1 MCARVFQINYLTLR
15 PNIPLHHTT
24 IRAEVHNNKRK
35 VMKTSK
41 ILPTLTAAI
50 LALMVASCTLI
61 TPISPNPNEVSFSTN
76 DIVASTVK
84 NQFLSIASDV
94 EWSIHI
100 DYLSPE
106 GVSDW
111 CKLSKDSGK
120 GNDNVFMSFGENTL
134 GEDRSLNIV
143 VQFPNEKITLLF
155 TQLSA
160 DKEDLSGW
168 LELPAFEA
176 DGTRTYFSKHMLPS
190 SGNTARS
197 FSLFYDSDIYH
208 SMWVAYPISKL
219 HTPGGGKR
227 ADDWGRKDS
236 NIPAEKQ
243 VYLGSSFN
251 GNYDR
256 GHLCPAATRF
266 HPNTTE
272 NCRQLSMS
280 TNMSPQLS
288 GLNQQKWA
296 NIEGQ
301 VRNWGSGCDTLYV
314 VTGAVFQTVGGNES
328 ISYAYGK
335 SDSSKK
341 VAVPNYYYKALLQ
354 LRITGGV
361 KSYQAL
367 ALWVPHKAASG
378 SATMDDVITID
389 ELERRTGMDFFVN
402 LDSAIQESVESKVVP
417 NFWGL

>member
-1 MCARVFQINYLTLR
+1 MAAAVIATACTFISSTPTI
-15 PNIPLHHTT
+15 PN
-24 IRAEVHNNKRK
+24 K
-35 VMKTSK
+35 VIFGIGET
-41 ILPTLTAAI
+41 
-50 LALMVASCTLI
+50 
-61 TPISPNPNEVSFSTN
+61 
-76 DIVASTVK
+76 VASTVK
-84 NQFLSIASDV
+84 YQFLSIASEQ
-94 EWSIHI
+94 EWSIDI
-100 DYLSPE
+100 EYLAPE
-106 GVSDW
+106 GVEGW
-111 CKLSKDSGK
+111 CSLNMGSGM
-120 GNDNVFMSFGENTL
+120 GSDNVMMTFGENTL
-134 GEDRSLNIV
+134 GEDRSLNLIV
-143 VQFPNEKITLLF
+143 KFHSEEVTLLF

-160 DKEDLSGW
+160 EKEDLSGW

-176 DGTRTYFSKHMLPS
+176 DGERTYFSKHMLPS
-190 SGNTARS
+190 SGNTERS

-208 SMWVAYPISKL
+208 SLWVAYPISKL
-219 HTPGGGKR
+219 HTPGSGKR
-227 ADDWGRKDS
+227 SDDWGRKDP

-243 VYLGSSFN
+243 INLSSSYN

-288 GLNQQKWA
+288 GLNQRKWA
-296 NIEGQ
+296 GIEGQ

-314 VTGAVFQTVGGNES
+314 VTGAVFRTVGGNES

-335 SDSSKK
+335 SDSSKD

-367 ALWVPHKAASG
+367 AIWVPHAAAEG
-378 SATMDDVITID
+378 MATMDDIITID
-389 ELERRTGMDFFVN
+389 QLEERTGMDFFVN
-402 LDSAIQESVESKVVP
+402 LDSAIQESVESKVEP
-417 NFWGL
+417 KFWGL